1 VYFQGDTS
9 TQFSTSGGGAVDLNH
24 VFVYGGTGSVAFSG
38 APPVWSAPTEGP
50 FKGLAYWSD
59 MPKTA
64 NSNYLSSFT
73 ITGGSGAALTGV
85 FFTPE
90 ALPFKLA
97 GGGNWGQ
104 QQAQFIAYDLTVT
117 GGGILQMA
125 PLAIAPKPPAE
136 KGYLIR

>member
-1 VYFQGDTS
+1 
-9 TQFSTSGGGAVDLNH
+9 
-24 VFVYGGTGSVAFSG
+24 
-38 APPVWSAPTEGP
+38 VWSAPTEGP
-50 FKGLAYWSD
+50 FLNLAYWSD

-64 NSNYLSSFT
+64 SSSNLSSFV

-104 QQAQFIAYDLTVT
+104 QKASFVSYDLTVT

-125 PLAIAPKPPAE
+125 PDPTFPRPPAE